1 MPSIYFA
8 LSAAALAGFAQLAS
22 AQTNITANA
31 CADSSTYNSCNRN
44 VANKWGDCVH
54 DCRGNGNCIVDCG
67 CTAHQEYI
75 NCMAQSC
82 WNQVPR
88 PAPPQ
93 YNEDILTTMLR
104 STPASTSSLCSST
117 SPSAPAPSSPSPSG
131 QLQKTPRTA
140 APAIWARC
148 SRTP

>member
-8 LSAAALAGFAQLAS
+8 FSAAALAGFAHLAS
-22 AQTNITANA
+22 AQTNITANV

-44 VANKWGDCVH
+44 VANKWGDCVNN
-54 DCRGNGNCIVDCG
+54 CNGNGNCIVDCG

-82 WNQVPR
+82 WNQVPSQTPDLLKR
-88 PAPPQ
+88 HT
-93 YNEDILTTMLR
+93 ELRVR
-104 STPASTSSLCSST
+104 STRASTSSSCSST
-117 SPSAPAPSSPSPSG
+117 LPSAPAPSSLSPSG
-131 QLQKTPRTA
+131 QLQTMPRTA
-140 APAIWARC
+140 APATWARC